1 MEKETLKEALD
12 LNDWNLRQTGQ
23 QLGVSHTWVAELI
36 VRHGLERP
44 EAVLRPSKSMLSIR
58 LPNAL
63 INQLKNE
70 AVNQSLSTNAYVEKI
85 LSER

>member
-1 MEKETLKEALD
+1 MKKETLKEALD

-23 QLGVSHTWVAELI
+23 QLGVSHTWVAQLI
-36 VRHGLERP
+36 ARHDLQRP
-44 EAVLRPSKSMLSIR
+44 EAVLRPSKSMLSVR

-70 AVNQSLSTNAYVEKI
+70 AVNERLSTNAYVEKI

>member
-1 MEKETLKEALD
+1 MKKETLKEALD
-12 LNDWNLRQTGQ
+12 LTGWNLRQTGQ

-36 VRHGLERP
+36 LKHGLERP
-44 EAVLRPSKSMLSIR
+44 EAALKPSKSMFSVR

-70 AVNQSLSTNAYVEKI
+70 AVNQGLSTNAYVEKI

>member
-1 MEKETLKEALD
+1 METEELKKALD
-12 LNDWNLRQTGQ
+12 LNNWNLRQTGQ

-44 EAVLRPSKSMLSIR
+44 GAILRPSKSMLSVR
-58 LPNAL
+58 LPSSL

-70 AVNQSLSTNAYVEKI
+70 AVNERLSTNAYVEKI
-85 LSER
+85 LNER